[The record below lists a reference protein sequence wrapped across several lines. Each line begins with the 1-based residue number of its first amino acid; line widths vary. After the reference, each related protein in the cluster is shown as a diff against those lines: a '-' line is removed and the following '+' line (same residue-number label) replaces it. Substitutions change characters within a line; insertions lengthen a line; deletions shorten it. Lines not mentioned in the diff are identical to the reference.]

1 MNVIGA
7 VVAGL
12 IGTAVFSMLMWL
24 SPRMGM
30 PRMAIWELLG
40 SMFAKDGNRA
50 FGWIA
55 HFMMGVIFAII
66 YAALWSAGIG
76 SANLGSGALFGA
88 LHWLLAGLAM
98 GMVPVMHAGM
108 RAGTVQA
115 PGVYMVS
122 GGGLVAFMGGL
133 VGHVVYGIVVA
144 LVYGALAR

>member
-1 MNVIGA
+1 MNVLGA
-7 VVAGL
+7 IFAGV
-12 IGTAVFSMLMWL
+12 IGTAVFSMVMWL

-55 HFMMGVIFAII
+55 HFMMGTIFAII
-66 YAALWSAGIG
+66 YAALWSAGLG
-76 SANLGSGALFGA
+76 SANAASGALFGIV
-88 LHWLLAGLAM
+88 HWLAVGQAM
-98 GMVPVMHAGM
+98 GMVPMMHAGI

-122 GGGLVAFMGGL
+122 GGGLMSFMGGL
-133 VGHVVYGIVVA
+133 AGHVVYGVVVG
-144 LVYGALAR
+144 LVYGALAA